1 MKANKARYRVGVTP
15 AQYNAL
21 KNVIEADSLI
31 DGCKQG
37 IAAVLYVLATRE
49 QDGFNAEQLKKLATD
64 VETLLTMPGIMGKS
78 FYGQDLINYLKNHY
92 DLDVDDLSVK
102 ADPS

>member
-1 MKANKARYRVGVTP
+1 MKANKARYRVGVTT

-21 KNVIEADSLI
+21 KNTIEADSLV

-49 QDGFNAEQLKKLATD
+49 RDGFNAEQLKQLATD

-78 FYGQDLINYLKNHY
+78 FYGQDLIDYLKNHY
-92 DLDVDDLSVK
+92 DIDVDDLSVK

>member
-1 MKANKARYRVGVTP
+1 MKANKARYRVGVTT

-64 VETLLTMPGIMGKS
+64 VETLLIMPGIMGKS

>member
-15 AQYNAL
+15 AQYNVL
-21 KNVIEADSLI
+21 KHVIEADSLV

-37 IAAVLYVLATRE
+37 IAAVLYVLGTRE
-49 QDGFNAEQLKKLATD
+49 KDSFTPEQLKTLTED
-64 VETLLTMPGIMGKS
+64 IETLLTIPGIMGKS
-78 FYGQDLINYLKNHY
+78 FYGQDIIEYLKKHY
-92 DLDVDDLSVK
+92 AIDVDKLSIK

>member
-1 MKANKARYRVGVTP
+1 MKANKARYRVGVTT
-15 AQYNAL
+15 AQYNEL

-37 IAAVLYVLATRE
+37 IAAVLYVLGTRE
-49 QDGFNAEQLKKLATD
+49 KDQFSQEQLDQLVCD
-64 VETLLTMPGIMGKS
+64 LETLFTMPGIMGKS
-78 FYGQDLINYLKNHY
+78 FYGQDIINYLKNHY
-92 DLDVDDLSVK
+92 DIDVDQLSVK